1 MIATSNYIGRFAPSP
16 TGPLHFGSLVA
27 AIASFLDA
35 RKNGGAWLLRIEDLD
50 PPRESDLAPAD
61 IIKQLRA
68 HGLHW
73 DGNILYQSTRLS
85 AYADA
90 LVELHRL
97 DLVYPCDCI
106 RKNLPPV
113 YPGRCRDKKPNEVK
127 SPHAIRLI
135 VDKSTICI
143 NDAVLGTQKWHL
155 ESEVGDF
162 IVRRKDSL
170 FSYQLAVVVDD
181 GFQNITH
188 VVRGAD
194 LLDSTPRQI
203 YLASK
208 VNLIIPN
215 YLHIPVDLGQ
225 SGDKLSKQTNAEP
238 IMNENNI
245 ANLLQALDF
254 LGQRRPKETGDCN
267 LLLEEATSNWDV
279 GSIPKQ
285 TALPQHP

>member
-1 MIATSNYIGRFAPSP
+1 MIATSNYIGRYAPSP

-27 AIASFLDA
+27 ALASFLDA
-35 RKNGGAWLLRIEDLD
+35 RKNHGAWLLRIEDLD
-50 PPRESDLAPAD
+50 PPRESASAPAN
-61 IIKQLRA
+61 IIKQLGA

-90 LVELHRL
+90 LSELSRSN
-97 DLVYPCDCI
+97 LVYPCDCI

-113 YPGRCRDKKPNEVK
+113 YPGTCRDKKPNEVK

-135 VDKSTICI
+135 VDKNTICI
-143 NDAVLGTQKWHL
+143 NDAVLGTQKWQL
-155 ESEVGDF
+155 GSEIGDF

-194 LLDSTPRQI
+194 LLDSTPRQM
-203 YLASK
+203 YLADK
-208 VNLIIPN
+208 LNLIIPN
-215 YLHIPVDLGQ
+215 YMHIPVVLGE
-225 SGDKLSKQTNAEP
+225 SGDKLSKQANAEP
-238 IMNENNI
+238 IKNENNI

-254 LGQRRPKETGDCN
+254 LGQPLPKEASDCK
-267 LLLEEATSNWDV
+267 LLLEDAISNWNV
-279 GSIPKQ
+279 NAIPKQ
-285 TALPQHP
+285 MALPQHP

>member
-16 TGPLHFGSLVA
+16 SGPLHFGSLVA
-27 AIASFLDA
+27 AIASFLDT
-35 RKNGGAWLLRIEDLD
+35 RKNDGVWLLRIEDLD
-50 PPRESDLAPAD
+50 PPRESALAPAI

-73 DGNILYQSTRLS
+73 DGNILYQSTRLNT
-85 AYADA
+85 YAEA
-90 LVELHRL
+90 LIELRRL
-97 DLVYPCDCI
+97 NLVYPCDCI

-113 YPGRCRDKKPNEVK
+113 YPGTCRDKKLNEVK

-135 VDKSTICI
+135 VDQNTICI

-155 ESEVGDF
+155 GSEIGDF

-208 VNLIIPN
+208 LNLVIPN
-215 YLHIPVDLGQ
+215 YLHIPVVLGE
-225 SGDKLSKQTNAEP
+225 SGDKLSKQTHAEP
-238 IMNENNI
+238 IKNENNS

-254 LGQRRPKETGDCN
+254 LGQPQPKETSDCK
-267 LLLEEATSNWDV
+267 LLLEEAISNWDV
-279 GSIPKQ
+279 SAIPKQ
-285 TALPQHP
+285 TALPQQP